1 MAGRSPTT
9 GGGLRMNRNVN
20 PETGERY
27 KRTIGELRGMQRMG
41 QELNPMQQQ
50 RLEAAGADPF
60 QRLSPGVY
68 RDPQGNLRGAQGQML
83 QAPAPQPQ
91 MPQNVGIGMGGLN
104 YNFPQKQSTPMSP
117 ETLANI
123 QDTGLRF
130 GPNDPRAKQGVGA
143 LLQPGEMV
151 NASMRFAPNDPRPRY
166 GNGALMQPDN
176 LQQTFPNNMPMPQ
189 QAIPRPTPQTMPMQ
203 QAPFVTNLPGL
214 NQKQSENYYRSAL
227 AAEEL
232 GKRGPV
238 RNPRFE
244 PYLQNYFAQM
254 MPATNA

>member
-1 MAGRSPTT
+1 MAQGMAGRSPTT
-9 GGGLRMNRNVN
+9 GGPLRMNKNIN

-41 QELNPMQQQ
+41 EELNPMQQQ
-50 RLEAAGADPF
+50 RLQAAGADSF

-104 YNFPQKQSTPMSP
+104 YNLPQKQSTPMSP
-117 ETLANI
+117 ETLANL
-123 QDTGLRF
+123 QTLPQLF
-130 GPNDPRAKQGVGA
+130 GPNDPRAQQGVGA
-143 LLQPGEMV
+143 LLQPGT
-151 NASMRFAPNDPRPRY
+151 
-166 GNGALMQPDN
+166 
-176 LQQTFPNNMPMPQ
+176 LQAMFPNNMPMPQ
-189 QAIPRPTPQTMPMQ
+189 QAMPRPTPQTMPMQ
-203 QAPFVTNLPGL
+203 QAPLMPNLPGL
-214 NQKQSENYYRSAL
+214 NQKQSENMYNSAL
-227 AAEEL
+227 AAQML
-232 GKRGPV
+232 GKRGSV
-238 RNPRFE
+238 RNPQFE

>member
-1 MAGRSPTT
+1 MAQGMAGRSPTT
-9 GGGLRMNRNVN
+9 GGGLRMSRNVN

-41 QELNPMQQQ
+41 EELNPMQQR
-50 RLEAAGADPF
+50 RLEAAGPDPF

-104 YNFPQKQSTPMSP
+104 YNLPQKQSTPMSP
-117 ETLANI
+117 ETLATL
-123 QDTGLRF
+123 QDTALRF
-130 GPNDPRAKQGVGA
+130 GPNDPRAQQGVGA
-143 LLQPGEMV
+143 LLQPGT
-151 NASMRFAPNDPRPRY
+151 
-166 GNGALMQPDN
+166 

-203 QAPFVTNLPGL
+203 QAPLMPNLPGL
-214 NQKQSENYYRSAL
+214 NQKQSENMYNSAL
-227 AAEEL
+227 AAQML
-232 GKRGPV
+232 GKRGSV
-238 RNPRFE
+238 RNPQFE

-254 MPATNA
+254 MPATNS